1 MLNSERESV
10 TRWTHED
17 NYRYSQLSIDY
28 RGAGWAVM
36 KVLAWNVQGAFP
48 YQSEDE
54 IEAQIDYLAGMDEP
68 PDLLLLNE
76 VNQYRRE
83 FTRDL
88 IRTRLGYTGIADTL
102 SWANELRNSDIQP
115 HHDIGHTNGNLTAVR
130 DPDAIDL
137 TPLELFD
144 ESYENE
150 ELKHLSTHYPEK
162 ILVTNCTFD
171 GVEIEVWNVRAVPG
185 SMKGEE
191 KIKIF
196 ETVFQRIMHDGEK
209 LRILA
214 GDFNSPDE
222 ELPDG
227 QAVTHI
233 DDKDPRIRDRWRNAA
248 LNILKGLGH
257 VGMVDVF
264 RYQWGY
270 GDVDTLDESFGNSR
284 FDHIIASE
292 DLNPVECYY
301 DPDSYNYSDHAA
313 IIAKFETC

>member
-1 MLNSERESV
+1 MR
-10 TRWTHED
+10 
-17 NYRYSQLSIDY
+17 
-28 RGAGWAVM
+28 
-36 KVLAWNVQGAFP
+36 VLTWNVEGAFP
-48 YQSEDE
+48 YKAEDE
-54 IEAQIDYLAGMDEP
+54 IEAQIEYLAGLDKP

-83 FTRDL
+83 L
-88 IRTRLGYTGIADTL
+88 IRELLVEKLGYDGVVDTL
-102 SWANELRNSDIQP
+102 SMAHELRNSDVQP

-130 DPDAIDL
+130 DAENIEHK
-137 TPLELFD
+137 PLELFD
-144 ESYENE
+144 ESYDNE
-150 ELKHLSTHYPEK
+150 DIKHLSTHYPEK
-162 ILVTNCTFD
+162 ILVTNCTLD
-171 GVEIEVWNVRAVPG
+171 GVDVEVWNVRAVPG

-196 ETVFQRIMHDGEK
+196 ETVFHRIINGEEK
-209 LRILA
+209 LRVLA

-233 DDKDPRIRDRWRNAA
+233 DDKDPRIRDRWRTAA

-257 VGMVDVF
+257 IGMVDVF

-270 GDVDTLDESFGNSR
+270 GEIDTLDESFGNSR

-292 DLNPVECYY
+292 ELNPVACRY
-301 DPDSYNYSDHAA
+301 DSKSYEVSDHAA
-313 IIAKFETC
+313 LIADFDP

>member
-1 MLNSERESV
+1 MR
-10 TRWTHED
+10 
-17 NYRYSQLSIDY
+17 
-28 RGAGWAVM
+28 
-36 KVLAWNVQGAFP
+36 VLTWNVKGAFP
-48 YQSEDE
+48 YQSKDE
-54 IEAQIDYLAGMDEP
+54 IEAQVEYLVSLEER

-83 FTRDL
+83 FTREL
-88 IRTRLGYTGIADTL
+88 LREELGYDGILDTL
-102 SWANELRNSDIQP
+102 SWANELRESTVQP

-130 DPDAIDL
+130 DPDAIERK
-137 TPLELFD
+137 PLELFD
-144 ESYENE
+144 EKYDDEDV
-150 ELKHLSTHYPEK
+150 KHLSTHYPEK
-162 ILVTNCTFD
+162 ILVTSCEFD
-171 GVEIEVWNVRAVPG
+171 GVETEVWNVRAVPG

-196 ETVFQRIMHDGEK
+196 ETVYHRLMNGPET

-233 DDKDPRIRDRWRNAA
+233 DDKDPKIRHRWRNAA

-270 GDVDTLDESFGNSR
+270 GDVETLDVSFGNSR
-284 FDHIIASE
+284 FDHIIASA
-292 DLNPVECYY
+292 DLNPVDCYY
-301 DPDSYNYSDHAA
+301 DPESFEYSDHAA
-313 IIAKFETC
+313 LIAEFEM

>member
-1 MLNSERESV
+1 VR
-10 TRWTHED
+10 
-17 NYRYSQLSIDY
+17 
-28 RGAGWAVM
+28 
-36 KVLAWNVQGAFP
+36 VLTWNVEGAFP
-48 YQSEDE
+48 YKAEDE
-54 IEAQIDYLAGMDEP
+54 IEAQIEYLAGLDKP

-76 VNQYRRE
+76 VNQYRQEFIRE
-83 FTRDL
+83 L
-88 IRTRLGYTGIADTL
+88 LAEKLGYDGIVDTL
-102 SWANELRNSDIQP
+102 SMAHELRNSDVQP

-130 DPDAIDL
+130 DAENIEHK
-137 TPLELFD
+137 PLELFD
-144 ESYENE
+144 ESYDNE
-150 ELKHLSTHYPEK
+150 DVKHLSTHYPEK
-162 ILVTNCTFD
+162 ILVTNCTLD
-171 GVEIEVWNVRAVPG
+171 GVDVEVWNVRAVPG

-196 ETVFQRIMHDGEK
+196 ETVFHRIVNGEEK

-222 ELPDG
+222 ELADG

-233 DDKDPRIRDRWRNAA
+233 DDKDPRIRDRWRTAA

-270 GDVDTLDESFGNSR
+270 GEIETLDESFGNSR

-292 DLNPVECYY
+292 ELNPVACRY
-301 DPDSYNYSDHAA
+301 DSESYEVSDHAA
-313 IIAKFETC
+313 LIADFNP

>member
-1 MLNSERESV
+1 MN
-10 TRWTHED
+10 
-17 NYRYSQLSIDY
+17 
-28 RGAGWAVM
+28 
-36 KVLAWNVQGAFP
+36 VLTWNVKGAFP
-48 YQSEDE
+48 YQSKDE
-54 IEAQIDYLAGMDEP
+54 IEAQIEYLASLDEL

-88 IRTRLGYTGIADTL
+88 LREELGYEGIVDTL
-102 SWANELRNSDIQP
+102 SWANELRDSTIQP

-130 DPDAIDL
+130 DPDSIEL
-137 TPLELFD
+137 KPLELFD
-144 ESYENE
+144 EEYDGEDI
-150 ELKHLSTHYPEK
+150 KDLSTHYPEK
-162 ILVTNCTFD
+162 ILVTSFEFD
-171 GVEIEVWNVRAVPG
+171 DVEIEVWNVRAVPG

-196 ETVFQRIMHDGEK
+196 ETVYQRIMNREET

-214 GDFNSPDE
+214 GDFNSPDQ

-227 QAVTHI
+227 QAVAHI
-233 DDKDPRIRDRWRNAA
+233 DGKDPKIRDRWRNSA

-270 GDVDTLDESFGNSR
+270 GDVDTLDVSFGNSR

-292 DLNPVECYY
+292 ELNPVHCYY
-301 DPDSYNYSDHAA
+301 DPESFEYSDHAA
-313 IIAKFETC
+313 LTAEFDI

>member
-1 MLNSERESV
+1 MR
-10 TRWTHED
+10 
-17 NYRYSQLSIDY
+17 
-28 RGAGWAVM
+28 
-36 KVLAWNVQGAFP
+36 VLTWNVKGAFP

-54 IEAQIDYLAGMDEP
+54 IEAQFEYLDGLDPE

-83 FTRDL
+83 LIRDL
-88 IRTRLGYTGIADTL
+88 VTDELGYEGVVDTL
-102 SWANELRNSDIQP
+102 SWANELRDSDVPP

-130 DPDAIDL
+130 DPDCIEH
-137 TPLELFD
+137 TPLALFD
-144 ESYENE
+144 EAYDDEDV
-150 ELKHLSTHYPEK
+150 KHLSTHYPEK
-162 ILVTNCTFD
+162 ILVTSCEFD

-196 ETVFQRIMHDGEK
+196 ETVFQRIVNGDEK
-209 LRILA
+209 LRILG

-222 ELPDG
+222 GLADG
-227 QAVTHI
+227 QAVTYI
-233 DDKDPRIRDRWRNAA
+233 DDKDPRVRDRWRNAA

-292 DLNPVECYY
+292 ALNPVNCYY
-301 DPDSYNYSDHAA
+301 DEESFEYSDHAA
-313 IIAKFETC
+313 LVADFDV

>member
-1 MLNSERESV
+1 MR
-10 TRWTHED
+10 
-17 NYRYSQLSIDY
+17 
-28 RGAGWAVM
+28 
-36 KVLAWNVQGAFP
+36 VLTWNVKGAFP
-48 YQSEDE
+48 HQAKDE
-54 IEAQIDYLAGMDEP
+54 IKAQIDYLENLEKK

-83 FTRDL
+83 FIREL
-88 IRTRLGYTGIADTL
+88 ITEQLGYEGNVDTL
-102 SWANELRNSDIQP
+102 NWANELRHSDIHP

-130 DPDAIDL
+130 DPDNIWHK
-137 TPLELFD
+137 PLELFD
-144 ESYENE
+144 EAYDDED
-150 ELKHLSTHYPEK
+150 LKHLSTHYPEK
-162 ILVTNCTFD
+162 ILVTTCELD

-196 ETVFQRIMHDGEK
+196 ETVFHRIINGEEK

-222 ELPDG
+222 ELADG

-233 DDKDPRIRDRWRNAA
+233 DDKDPRIRNRWRNAA
-248 LNILKGLGH
+248 LNIFKGLGH

-270 GDVDTLDESFGNSR
+270 NEVDTLVESFGNNR

-292 DLNPVECYY
+292 ELNPADCIY
-301 DPDSYNYSDHAA
+301 DPDSFDYSDHAA
-313 IIAKFETC
+313 LIADFDI

>member
-1 MLNSERESV
+1 MN
-10 TRWTHED
+10 
-17 NYRYSQLSIDY
+17 
-28 RGAGWAVM
+28 
-36 KVLAWNVQGAFP
+36 VLTWNVKGAFP
-48 YQSEDE
+48 YQSKDE
-54 IEAQIDYLAGMDEP
+54 IEAQIEYLANLDKL

-88 IRTRLGYTGIADTL
+88 LREELGYEGIVDTL
-102 SWANELRNSDIQP
+102 SWANELRDSTIQP

-130 DPDAIDL
+130 DPDDIEL
-137 TPLELFD
+137 KPLELFD
-144 ESYENE
+144 EEYDDEDI
-150 ELKHLSTHYPEK
+150 KHLSTHYPEK
-162 ILVTNCTFD
+162 ILVTSFEFD

-196 ETVFQRIMHDGEK
+196 ETVYHRILNGKEQF
-209 LRILA
+209 RILA
-214 GDFNSPDE
+214 GDFNSPDK
-222 ELPDG
+222 ELRDG

-233 DDKDPRIRDRWRNAA
+233 DDKDPKVRDRWRSAA

-270 GDVDTLDESFGNSR
+270 GDVETLDVSFGNSR

-292 DLNPVECYY
+292 ELNPVNCYY
-301 DPDSYNYSDHAA
+301 DPESFEYSDHAA
-313 IIAKFETC
+313 LIAEFDV

>member
-1 MLNSERESV
+1 MR
-10 TRWTHED
+10 
-17 NYRYSQLSIDY
+17 
-28 RGAGWAVM
+28 
-36 KVLAWNVQGAFP
+36 VLTWNVKGAFP
-48 YQSEDE
+48 YQSKDE
-54 IEAQIDYLAGMDEP
+54 IEAQIGYLAGLEEP

-83 FTRDL
+83 FIREL
-88 IRTRLGYTGIADTL
+88 IGEELGYAGIVDTL
-102 SWANELRNSDIQP
+102 SWAHELRNSTVQP

-130 DPDAIDL
+130 DPEDIEL
-137 TPLELFD
+137 KPLELFD
-144 ESYENE
+144 EEYDDEDK
-150 ELKHLSTHYPEK
+150 KHLSTHYPEK

-171 GVEIEVWNVRAVPG
+171 GTEIEVWNVRAVPG

-196 ETVFQRIMHDGEK
+196 ETVFDRIVAGPEK
-209 LRILA
+209 PRILA

-233 DDKDPRIRDRWRNAA
+233 DDKDPRIRERWRAAA
-248 LNILKGLGH
+248 LNVLKGLGH

-270 GDVDTLDESFGNSR
+270 GDVDTLDRSFASSR
-284 FDHIIASE
+284 FDHVIASE
-292 DLNPVECYY
+292 ELNPVSCEY
-301 DPDSYNYSDHAA
+301 DPESFEYSDHAA
-313 IIAKFETC
+313 LVAEFEPS

>member
-1 MLNSERESV
+1 MN
-10 TRWTHED
+10 
-17 NYRYSQLSIDY
+17 
-28 RGAGWAVM
+28 
-36 KVLAWNVQGAFP
+36 VLTWNVKGAFP
-48 YQSEDE
+48 YQSKDE
-54 IEAQIDYLAGMDEP
+54 IEAQIEYLANLDKL

-88 IRTRLGYTGIADTL
+88 LREELGYEGIVDTL
-102 SWANELRNSDIQP
+102 SWANELRDSTIQP

-130 DPDAIDL
+130 DPDDIEL
-137 TPLELFD
+137 KPLELFD
-144 ESYENE
+144 EEYDDEDI
-150 ELKHLSTHYPEK
+150 KHLSTHYPEK
-162 ILVTNCTFD
+162 ILVTSFEFD

-196 ETVFQRIMHDGEK
+196 ETVYHRILNGKEQF
-209 LRILA
+209 RILA
-214 GDFNSPDE
+214 GDFNSPDK
-222 ELPDG
+222 ELRDG

-233 DDKDPRIRDRWRNAA
+233 DDKDPKVRDRWRNAA

-270 GDVDTLDESFGNSR
+270 GDVETLDVSFGNSR

-292 DLNPVECYY
+292 ELNPVNCYY
-301 DPDSYNYSDHAA
+301 DPESFEYSDHAA
-313 IIAKFETC
+313 LIAEFDV

>member
-1 MLNSERESV
+1 MR
-10 TRWTHED
+10 
-17 NYRYSQLSIDY
+17 
-28 RGAGWAVM
+28 
-36 KVLAWNVQGAFP
+36 VLTWNVKGAFP

-54 IEAQIDYLAGMDEP
+54 IEAQIEYLAGLDEP

-83 FTRDL
+83 F
-88 IRTRLGYTGIADTL
+88 IRELLGEELGYVGIVDTL
-102 SWANELRNSDIQP
+102 SWANELRESNVQP

-130 DPDAIDL
+130 DPDAIEH

-144 ESYENE
+144 ERYDDEDR
-150 ELKHLSTHYPEK
+150 KHVSTHYPEK
-162 ILVTNCTFD
+162 ILVTTCTFG
-171 GVEIEVWNVRAVPG
+171 GVDIEVWNVRAVPG

-196 ETVFQRIMHDGEK
+196 ETVFHRIMDGPEK
-209 LRILA
+209 PRILA

-222 ELPDG
+222 ELADG

-233 DDKDPRIRDRWRNAA
+233 DDKDPRIRDRWRTAA
-248 LNILKGLGH
+248 LNVLKGLGH

-264 RYQWGY
+264 RYHWGY
-270 GDVDTLDESFGNSR
+270 GEIDALDESFGNSR

-292 DLNPVECYY
+292 DLNPVACRY
-301 DPDSYNYSDHAA
+301 DPDSFEYSDHAA
-313 IIAKFETC
+313 LFADFEL